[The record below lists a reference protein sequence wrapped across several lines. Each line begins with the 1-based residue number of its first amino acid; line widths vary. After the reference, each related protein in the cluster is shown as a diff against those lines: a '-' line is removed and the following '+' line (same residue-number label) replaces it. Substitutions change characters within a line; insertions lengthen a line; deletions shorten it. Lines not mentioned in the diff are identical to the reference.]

1 MSNKPV
7 IKKRNL
13 KIDSIDDDEVIDP
26 RTAFKMK
33 KDLIDSQS
41 IEL

>member
-1 MSNKPV
+1 MSNKP

-13 KIDSIDDDEVIDP
+13 KIDSIEDEDDIRVLN
-26 RTAFKMK
+26 K
-33 KDLIDSQS
+33 KLIDSQS

>member
-1 MSNKPV
+1 MSAKSV

-13 KIDSIDDDEVIDP
+13 KIDSIDDDEIDNLKG
-26 RTAFKMK
+26 FKVK